1 MSKKAMITGIS
12 GMDGSHLSEYLL
24 SLGYEVY
31 GIIRRHSVSES
42 QDIRIANL
50 QVKTCYGDLADQSS
64 LERLLTEIQPDE
76 IYNLAA
82 QSHVRVSFDIPQF
95 TCQTN
100 SIGVLNILEAYR
112 KCCPKAKFYQAS
124 SSEMF
129 GDSFDDDKFQRET
142 TPMHPVSPYG
152 VSKLFSYHMVNLY
165 RKSYGLHACSGI
177 LFNHSGPRRGEA
189 FVEQKI
195 VRAAVRIKLKLQQYL
210 ELGNVNACRDFGHS
224 KDYVR
229 AMHLILQQ
237 ETPDNYVVASG
248 ETYSIAQVAEYA
260 FKRLKL
266 DWQKC
271 CVFKDELKRPNELPY
286 LKGDSSRI
294 RALGWEP
301 EYNFH
306 TLIDEMITHWL
317 NVYSQWKE
325 VGMPAHENRV
335 QVTDLNI
342 TTPKT
347 NYTIQ
352 TNK

>member
-1 MSKKAMITGIS
+1 MKKAFITGIS
-12 GMDGSHLSEYLL
+12 GQDGSYLSEYLL
-24 SLGYEVY
+24 SLGYEVH

-42 QDIRIANL
+42 QDIRIAKL
-50 QVKTCYGDLADQSS
+50 PVKTYYGDLSDQSS

-124 SSEMF
+124 SSEMY
-129 GDSFDDDKFQRET
+129 GSSCDKDGFQRET

-152 VSKLFSYHMVNLY
+152 VSKLFGYHMVNLY
-165 RKSYGLHACSGI
+165 RQSYGLHCCSGI

-195 VRAAVRIKLKLQQYL
+195 VKAAVRISKGLQDKL
-210 ELGNVNACRDFGHS
+210 ELGNLDAYRDFGHS

-237 ETPDNYVVASG
+237 ETPDNYVVSSG
-248 ETYSIAQVAEYA
+248 ETHTVSDVVIYV
-260 FKRLKL
+260 FDKLKL
-266 DWQKC
+266 STRKQC
-271 CVFKDELKRPNELPY
+271 GINNQLKRPNELPY

-294 RALGWEP
+294 RALGWKP
-301 EYNFH
+301 EYNFQ
-306 TLIDEMITHWL
+306 LLLDEMLEHWM
-317 NVYSQWKE
+317 NFYE
-325 VGMPAHENRV
+325 
-335 QVTDLNI
+335 
-342 TTPKT
+342 
-347 NYTIQ
+347 
-352 TNK
+352 

>member
-1 MSKKAMITGIS
+1 MSKKAFITGIS
-12 GMDGSHLSEYLL
+12 GQDGSYLSEYLL
-24 SLGYEVY
+24 SIGYEVH

-42 QDIRIANL
+42 QDIRVANL
-50 QVKTCYGDLADQSS
+50 PVKTYYGDLADQSS

-124 SSEMF
+124 SSEMY
-129 GDSFDDDKFQRET
+129 GSSCDKDGFQRET

-152 VSKLFSYHMVNLY
+152 VSKLFAYHMVNLY
-165 RKSYGLHACSGI
+165 WQSYGLHCCSGI

-195 VRAAVRIKLKLQQYL
+195 VKAAVRISKGLQDKL
-210 ELGNVNACRDFGHS
+210 ELGNLNASRDFGHS
-224 KDYVR
+224 KDYIR

-237 ETPDNYVVASG
+237 EKADNYVVASG
-248 ETYSIAQVAEYA
+248 ETHSIREVVEYV
-260 FKRLKL
+260 FKKL
-266 DWQKC
+266 GLPWLDLCWH
-271 CVFKDELKRPNELPY
+271 KDELHRPNELPY

-294 RALGWEP
+294 RELGWKP
-301 EYNFH
+301 EYTFESM
-306 TLIDEMITHWL
+306 IDEMITHWQK
-317 NVYSQWKE
+317 VYE
-325 VGMPAHENRV
+325 
-335 QVTDLNI
+335 
-342 TTPKT
+342 
-347 NYTIQ
+347 
-352 TNK
+352 